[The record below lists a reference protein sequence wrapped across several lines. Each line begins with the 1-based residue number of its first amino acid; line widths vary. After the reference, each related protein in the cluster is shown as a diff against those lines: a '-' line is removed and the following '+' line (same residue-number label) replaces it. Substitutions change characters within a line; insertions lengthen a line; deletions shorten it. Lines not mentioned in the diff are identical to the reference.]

1 LFKTLT
7 FSKPLH
13 VLGLPFKNHKTFCHF
28 DATLAIDR
36 KAYKK
41 MKGGGSFPNLGCGVF
56 YEFSSH
62 GSLIHHF
69 CFNLHQLPFFLVY
82 TS

>member
-13 VLGLPFKNHKTFCHF
+13 VLGLPFKNHKKFCHF

-36 KAYKK
+36 KAYNK
-41 MKGGGSFPNLGCGVF
+41 MKGGGSQIWVVVCFM
-56 YEFSSH
+56 
-62 GSLIHHF
+62 SLVPMVH
-69 CFNLHQLPFFLVY
+69 
-82 TS
+82 